1 MKLKVAFSIVVALSA
16 LLGCGAPTRS
26 GGTDPTGGTTSSG
39 GNQAAGGSGGN
50 ASTGGATSQ
59 GGSAAGGSG
68 GTTTG
73 TVLGGAGGATGL
85 GGNAG
90 RGGTSTVGGAVGG
103 STGPGG
109 ATVAGGSIGA
119 GDAAVAGGA
128 TGPGGSSGSGGDIG
142 AGGATGSGGATAKGG
157 STGLGG
163 ATGTGGVTAT
173 GGTTGPGGTTGNPGP
188 CDIYQSASPPT
199 PCVAAHSTV
208 RALYAAYKGP
218 LYQLRRKSDG
228 TTKDVPAL
236 TAGGFVDISVQD
248 TFCSGTTCTISILYD
263 QSSNHNDM
271 TKAPVGTWLKSGANE
286 ADASLAKITV
296 GGHVAHGIY
305 VKNGNNPA
313 TDVGYRINT
322 TKGVA
327 KGDEPESMYMV
338 LDGTRSSSICCFD
351 YGNVG
356 TSSTDEGDATMEAI
370 YWGTSA
376 QFAGSTGVGSGP
388 WVCADL
394 ENGMFAGDSKAIA
407 SPVTTTNTTISGWSY
422 VTAMLKGPSGNAMG
436 LKAGNAQSGKLE
448 TKFNGK
454 RPPGY
459 SPMKKQGAI
468 VLGTGGDGSSYG
480 VGTFFEG
487 CMTSGNPPDAID
499 DAVHANIVAAGY
511 GK

>member
-1 MKLKVAFSIVVALSA
+1 MKSTLTLSTIVALSA
-16 LLGCGAPTRS
+16 LMGCGAPGRPE
-26 GGTDPTGGTTSSG
+26 GTST
-39 GNQAAGGSGGN
+39 GGN
-50 ASTGGATSQ
+50 ASNGGSTASGGSAGSGGAGSGGVTSAGGQ
-59 GGSAAGGSG
+59 GGSTVADSG
-68 GTTTG
+68 GTTTATG
-73 TVLGGAGGATGL
+73 VGGAGDAGGATAS
-85 GGNAG
+85 GGATG
-90 RGGTSTVGGAVGG
+90 RGGSAGSGG
-103 STGPGG
+103 ST
-109 ATVAGGSIGA
+109 S
-119 GDAAVAGGA
+119 AGGA
-128 TGPGGSSGSGGDIG
+128 TSS
-142 AGGATGSGGATAKGG
+142 GGATASGGVTGQGGATAKGG

-163 ATGTGGVTAT
+163 AAGSGGATAAGGSSSPGGATGTGGSSS
-173 GGTTGPGGTTGNPGP
+173 PGGTTGNPGP
-188 CDIYQSASPPT
+188 CDIYQSAST

-208 RALYAAYKGP
+208 RALYAAYTGP

-236 TAGGFVDISVQD
+236 TAGGFVDIGVQD
-248 TFCSGTTCTISILYD
+248 TFCTGTTCTISILYD
-263 QSSNHNDM
+263 QSPNKNNL
-271 TKAPVGTWLKSGANE
+271 TKAPVATWLKSGANE

-305 VKNGNNPA
+305 VKNSNNPA
-313 TDVGYRINT
+313 TDVGYRCNT
-322 TKGVA
+322 AKGLA
-327 KGDEPESMYMV
+327 KGDEAESMYMV

-356 TSSTDEGDATMEAI
+356 TTSTDEGDATMEAI
-370 YWGTSA
+370 YWGTSV

-422 VTAMLKGPSGNAMG
+422 VTAVLKGPSGNAMG
-436 LKAGNAQSGKLE
+436 IKAGNAQSGKLE

-459 SPMKKQGAI
+459 SPMKKVGAI

-487 CMTSGNPPDAID
+487 CITSGNPPDATD
-499 DAVHANIVAAGY
+499 DAIHANIVAAGY